1 MTKTAT
7 FLAGAALIGLA
18 VTSTASLAQDKTP
31 VSWWYE
37 AASPENQAFLKSVLV
52 DAFNA
57 ASTKDEL
64 SIDFR
69 GNELDKQL
77 RVAML
82 SGSGPDVVY
91 TPGPAYV
98 AAMAQAGQLMPLDD
112 YAAKLGW
119 NERILPAFLNMGK
132 FDGKLYALPKTY
144 ETVGLFYN
152 KTLFEQNGWTPPTT
166 IAELDELAGK
176 MKAAGMVPFAAGNA
190 DWRGTNEWYVSMIL
204 NSVAGPDNMAKALKG
219 ELPWTSEPFV
229 KAIDTLN
236 HFWQEGYFGPDYFSL
251 TGEQAFAAVASGKA
265 GMAPTGTW
273 SFQNVGTY
281 FPPANA
287 EAGFVGFPSGEGVA
301 YPIYPLGI
309 GSTFSI
315 AAAAKN
321 PDGAAAVIDYVFTD
335 SFYGAMNTVWQ
346 GEWNIPLK
354 DLSKVKMG
362 DNVLPLYGET
372 MADLAA
378 AVNANQYGY
387 TTWTFLPPATDSYV
401 ISGIEEVWLGK
412 ITTAQFLETMDTTFK
427 QELAD
432 GKVPAVPARD

>member
-18 VTSTASLAQDKTP
+18 VTSTASMAQDKTP

-37 AASPENQAFLKSVLV
+37 AASPENQANLKSVLV

-64 SIDFR
+64 NIDFR

-98 AAMAQAGQLMPLDD
+98 AAMAQAGQLLPLDD
-112 YAAKLGW
+112 YAATLGW
-119 NERILPAFLNMGK
+119 NDRILPAFLNMGK

-166 IAELDELAGK
+166 IAELDDLAAK

-204 NSVAGPDNMAKALKG
+204 NSVAGPDNVAKALKG
-219 ELPWTSEPFV
+219 EMPWTAEPFV

-251 TGEQAFAAVASGKA
+251 TGEQAFASVASGKA

-287 EAGFVGFPSGEGVA
+287 EAGFVGFPSGEGVP

-315 AAAAKN
+315 AAASTN

-335 SFYGAMNTVWQ
+335 RFYGAMNTVWQ

-354 DLSKVKMG
+354 DLSNVKMG

-372 MADLAA
+372 MANLAS

-412 ITTAQFLETMDTTFK
+412 ITTAQFLETMDATFK
-427 QELAD
+427 QELAE

>member
-37 AASPENQAFLKSVLV
+37 AASPENQANLKSVLV
-52 DAFNA
+52 DTFNA

-98 AAMAQAGQLMPLDD
+98 AAMAQAGQLLPLDD
-112 YAAKLGW
+112 YAATLGW
-119 NERILPAFLNMGK
+119 NDRILPAFLNMGK

-166 IAELDELAGK
+166 IAELDDLAAK

-204 NSVAGPDNMAKALKG
+204 NSVAGPDNVAKALKG
-219 ELPWTSEPFV
+219 EMPWTAEPFV

-251 TGEQAFAAVASGKA
+251 TGEQAFASVASGKA

-287 EAGFVGFPSGEGVA
+287 EAGFVGFPSGEGVP

-315 AAAAKN
+315 AAASTN

-354 DLSKVKMG
+354 DLSNVKMG

-372 MADLAA
+372 MANLAS

-412 ITTAQFLETMDTTFK
+412 ITTAQFLETMDATFK
-427 QELAD
+427 QELAE